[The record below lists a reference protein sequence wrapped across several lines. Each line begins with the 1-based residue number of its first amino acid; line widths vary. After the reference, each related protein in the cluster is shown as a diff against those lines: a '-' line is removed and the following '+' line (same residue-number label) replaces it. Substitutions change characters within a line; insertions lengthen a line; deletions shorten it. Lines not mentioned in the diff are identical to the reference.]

1 MVLRRVFHMR
11 GRFAGFSLVRRERWH
26 WGDLKV
32 DLLGTDLWSR
42 PAAGFISRGEEASL
56 RAAMRWRCSISRRR
70 AGRQASIA
78 IIGIGVD
85 IKQLVTH
92 L

>member
-1 MVLRRVFHMR
+1 MR
-11 GRFAGFSLVRRERWH
+11 GRFVGLSLVRRERWH
-26 WGDLKV
+26 WGDVKG

-42 PAAGFISRGEEASL
+42 PAAGLISGEEASL
-56 RAAMRWRCSISRRR
+56 RAAMRWRCSISRGRG
-70 AGRQASIA
+70 GRQASMA
-78 IIGIGVD
+78 RMGIGVE